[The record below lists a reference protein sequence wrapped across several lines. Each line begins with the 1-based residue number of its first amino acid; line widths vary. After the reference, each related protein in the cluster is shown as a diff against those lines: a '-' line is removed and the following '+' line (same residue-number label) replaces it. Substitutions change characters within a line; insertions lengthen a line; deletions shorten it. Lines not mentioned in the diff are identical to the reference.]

1 METTDHN
8 YNSAASLDTEEIN
21 EEETSGEP
29 SNEIAFEEAVWVLT
43 ETINKAP
50 LHREI
55 FLKVLNFCI
64 EQHSLTEVEQTI
76 QEYPEF
82 PSVAQSPYSLVRTL
96 VHAKGLAWLELG
108 ENGKI
113 LTLADKEGLTSDEIE
128 DITYGYAV
136 ITTPVGAQVAD
147 DLAPI
152 KRLRSLMG
160 NMPQR
165 LSTYVDVLDF
175 CRQSR
180 SFKDVEV
187 FLRARGG
194 NTLVAKTGSQ
204 PLNPSFFVDTLERAG
219 GLVWNNGWQI
229 TPGGL
234 ELLKSLA

>member
-1 METTDHN
+1 METTSRN
-8 YNSAASLDTEEIN
+8 YNSVASLDAEATN
-21 EEETSGEP
+21 EEETFDDF
-29 SNEIAFEEAVWVLT
+29 SNEITFEEAVQALT
-43 ETINKAP
+43 ETVNKAP

-55 FLKVLNFCI
+55 FLKVLNLCTK
-64 EQHSLTEVEQTI
+64 QHSLTEVEQAI

-96 VHAKGLAWLELG
+96 VHAGGLAWLELG
-108 ENGKI
+108 NNGRP

-136 ITTPVGAQVAD
+136 ITTPVGEQVAD
-147 DLAPI
+147 DLAPA
-152 KRLRSLMG
+152 KRLRSLIDY
-160 NMPQR
+160 MPQR
-165 LSTYVDVLDF
+165 LSAYVDVLNF
-175 CRQSR
+175 CRESR
-180 SFKDVEV
+180 SFKEVEA

-204 PLNPSFFVDTLERAG
+204 PLNPSFFVDSLERAG

-234 ELLKSLA
+234 ELLKTLV